1 MHASALYEVLSP
13 GPYGDSDGSQP
24 ARGPVAEPVD
34 STDRFPVRGE
44 EDDQLLRV
52 RGQFEGFAVQKQFAP
67 RRMTQAQSPPPRHH
81 MPVQGRPSASARA
94 HQGHRGVAVTALCWP
109 GGRPHSVRHV
119 TRPPFRP
126 ERGAT
131 GGLGTAT
138 AATGRRPV
146 GTLSAAIGGS
156 VLDMDFRHTVER
168 AQRLKQLHADFK
180 PLVLPTVWD
189 VWSARTAAGAG
200 FPALT
205 VGSHP
210 LADSRGAEDQE
221 GQTFEEV
228 LAAVRPIIAAV
239 DVPVSVDL
247 EAGYGQKPADLIAG
261 LTEVGGVGLNIEDTV
276 HSDGGRVRT
285 TQEHASYIAGLRAA
299 ADDAGIPVWIN
310 GRTDLFLHAENASD
324 VLDEAIE
331 RLRAMEEAGADSVYP
346 VRIQD
351 NDELLTAVTGAVGVP
366 VNSTA
371 HPVKHDLERFRRLG
385 VGRITYGPLLQLALT
400 DAMKDMLR
408 PWAP

>member
-1 MHASALYEVLSP
+1 M
-13 GPYGDSDGSQP
+13 DS
-24 ARGPVAEPVD
+24 RN
-34 STDRFPVRGE
+34 
-44 EDDQLLRV
+44 
-52 RGQFEGFAVQKQFAP
+52 
-67 RRMTQAQSPPPRHH
+67 
-81 MPVQGRPSASARA
+81 
-94 HQGHRGVAVTALCWP
+94 
-109 GGRPHSVRHV
+109 
-119 TRPPFRP
+119 
-126 ERGAT
+126 
-131 GGLGTAT
+131 
-138 AATGRRPV
+138 
-146 GTLSAAIGGS
+146 
-156 VLDMDFRHTVER
+156 TVER

-205 VGSHP
+205 IGSHP

-239 DVPVSVDL
+239 DIPVSVDL

-276 HSDGGRVRT
+276 HSEGGRVRT

-310 GRTDLFLHAENASD
+310 GRTDLFLHTENASD

-351 NDELLTAVTGAVGVP
+351 NDELLVAVTGAVGVP

>member
-1 MHASALYEVLSP
+1 M
-13 GPYGDSDGSQP
+13 DS
-24 ARGPVAEPVD
+24 R
-34 STDRFPVRGE
+34 T
-44 EDDQLLRV
+44 
-52 RGQFEGFAVQKQFAP
+52 
-67 RRMTQAQSPPPRHH
+67 
-81 MPVQGRPSASARA
+81 
-94 HQGHRGVAVTALCWP
+94 
-109 GGRPHSVRHV
+109 
-119 TRPPFRP
+119 
-126 ERGAT
+126 
-131 GGLGTAT
+131 
-138 AATGRRPV
+138 
-146 GTLSAAIGGS
+146 
-156 VLDMDFRHTVER
+156 TVER
-168 AQRLKQLHADFK
+168 AQRLKQLHADHR

-189 VWSARTAAGAG
+189 VWSARTAVAAG

-247 EAGYGQKPADLIAG
+247 EAGYGQEPADLVAG

-276 HSDGGRVRT
+276 HSEGGRVRS

-299 ADDAGIPVWIN
+299 SDDAGIPVWVN
-310 GRTDLFLHAENASD
+310 GRTDLFLHAEKAAA

-331 RLRAMEEAGADSVYP
+331 RLRALEQAGADSVYP

-351 NDELLTAVTGAVGVP
+351 DDELLAAVIGAVSIP
-366 VNSTA
+366 VNTTA

-385 VGRITYGPLLQLALT
+385 VGRITYGPLLQRAMT
-400 DAMKDMLR
+400 DAMKDMLG